1 MNKTMVT
8 VSDPAARIINAAH
21 NKILRYHT
29 DREQAS
35 TKQQPKDGVL
45 YHYTTAEGLKGII
58 ENEELWAT
66 SAYYLNDS
74 AEILYGYRLLDFA
87 LENWLKRAN
96 PQANSISRGLAELLR
111 RYFGHDALERN
122 VITPVYL
129 TCFCEEGNLLSQW
142 RAYGS
147 SGGYSIGF
155 RVPAEGIVYGLIP
168 EPRVYTGR
176 CIKVEYDRD
185 KQMQRILQ
193 ILDFI
198 LPILDEQEVTDAV
211 RSIDPLSPLG
221 FSKLS
226 SITNEMLVEESI
238 GFKDAAFAV
247 EKEWR
252 FVVRSRELLKQGI
265 DDGDHTNLPI
275 YFKTARGKLI
285 PFVKFKP
292 SKAPMPLVGDGQKL
306 PIASVR
312 CGPAGDRISAWMA
325 VRYLLDGKG
334 YRTARV
340 DRSEISLAF

>member
-1 MNKTMVT
+1 MSKIVT
-8 VSDPAARIINAAH
+8 VSDPAARVINAAY
-21 NKILRYHT
+21 NRIRRYHS
-29 DREQAS
+29 DREQAARR
-35 TKQQPKDGVL
+35 KHPNNGVL
-45 YHYTTAEGLKGII
+45 YHYTTAEGLKGIV

-74 AEILYGYRLLDFA
+74 AEILYGYRLLDLA
-87 LENWLKRAN
+87 LEKWLQRAT
-96 PQANSISRGLAELLR
+96 SCEGSVSRGLGESLR

-122 VITPVYL
+122 VITPIYL

-155 RVPAEGIVYGLIP
+155 KVPEEGIVYGMAP
-168 EPRVYTGR
+168 EPRAYTAQ
-176 CIKVEYDRD
+176 CVKVEYDRNT
-185 KQMQRILQ
+185 QIQHILE
-193 ILDFI
+193 IVDSV
-198 LPILDEQEVTDAV
+198 LPILDEQEIAEAV
-211 RSIDPLSPLG
+211 RNIDPVSPLG
-221 FSKLS
+221 FSKLF
-226 SITNEMLVEESI
+226 SIIQEMLVEESI

-252 FVVRSRELLKQGI
+252 FIVRSRELLKQGV
-265 DDGDHTNLPI
+265 DYGDLANPPI
-275 YFKTARGKLI
+275 HFRTARGHLT
-285 PFVKFKP
+285 PFVKLKP

-312 CGPAGDRISAWMA
+312 CGPAGDRISAGMA